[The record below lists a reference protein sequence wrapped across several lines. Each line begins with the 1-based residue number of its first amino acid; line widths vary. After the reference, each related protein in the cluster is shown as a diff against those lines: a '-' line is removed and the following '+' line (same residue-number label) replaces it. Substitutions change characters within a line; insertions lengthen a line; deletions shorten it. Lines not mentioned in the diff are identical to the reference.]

1 MYKVMLN
8 LSHTNHLGMK
18 RSGALVATYSCERQA
33 QPSNLFAGILP
44 TDWEEAG
51 P

>member
-1 MYKVMLN
+1 MLT
-8 LSHTNHLGMK
+8 LSHKTHLGTK
-18 RSGALVATYSCERQA
+18 RSSASLAMYSCDRAA

-44 TDWEEAG
+44 TWEEAG